1 MVSATVGSLE
11 AAFNNVPIILSAP
24 TPERRSLDGLKK
36 MLQLMP
42 DFGRAKV
49 PVNPCAR
56 EMTASG
62 CKDAGCLRHF
72 AESLSGPC
80 AELLLAKGG
89 EDETPEASPAP
100 ELSPA
105 DRYERDEISILD
117 NVINSYTNKHAA
129 AIPKTKSEKNEAQD
143 TLWRKAHHG
152 ITAFMD
158 HDAVKWVT
166 DHRRRAIDAPS
177 EGFWTVTSSDGEGHV
192 TQRAGRGVPGPATL
206 PPELEELMKLVPD
219 ALGLGGLFFEEEGKP
234 EPSGGHDF
242 GPDILSMIGGG
253 GSAMPRRGGMGR
265 TASIGGLSLQIED
278 KETGRNEMVH
288 IEDPP
293 PKRPFKHGP
302 TASNGGVTELEFD
315 QEEFDDQEDP
325 GDEEEDEDDEDG
337 EDDEEGGFGRTA
349 SIGGMSLEVVDEDPK
364 APKPVYPTVA
374 SKEVAKVANQALG
387 THPCAKEI
395 YQCRDLTGSS
405 TSGNVRAC
413 LLLSY
418 DHLSPK
424 CKCFVHQMEGPDK
437 FTEALPAAA
446 RPAAQPRVSAVD
458 IIKPAPFPPRS
469 RPASAEEDDI
479 IIVEPFPPP
488 HHPRHGPPCFLM
500 MLFAFLLTGL
510 IVRRVIVCCCKP
522 RTTFCAVVQ
531 PAQAATI
538 TSVEPLVIVKK

>member
-42 DFGRAKV
+42 DFGRTKV

-89 EDETPEASPAP
+89 EDEIPEASPAP

-278 KETGRNEMVH
+278 KET
-288 IEDPP
+288 D
-293 PKRPFKHGP
+293 
-302 TASNGGVTELEFD
+302 
-315 QEEFDDQEDP
+315 
-325 GDEEEDEDDEDG
+325 DEDGEDGEDG

-349 SIGGMSLEVVDEDPK
+349 SIGGMSLEVVDEGPK

-458 IIKPAPFPPRS
+458 INKPAPFPPRS